1 MFGNEHF
8 MSLLVKM
15 DPSESENFADI
26 VLSISQE
33 SYKNNKETLDKL
45 NKGDHL
51 TFKAII
57 KKMGNEFKLHH
68 LHLLDEA
75 EAVIDTGHTKDL
87 DHIEIHMS
95 KLP

>member
-8 MSLLVKM
+8 MSILIKM

-33 SYKNNKETLDKL
+33 GYQNNKQTLDAL

-51 TFKAII
+51 IFKAKI
-57 KKMGNEFKLHH
+57 KTMGNEFKLHH
-68 LHLLDEA
+68 LHMTDDNTS
-75 EAVIDTGHTKDL
+75 ITDTGHTKDL
-87 DHIEIHMS
+87 DHVEIQAS
-95 KLP
+95 RLP